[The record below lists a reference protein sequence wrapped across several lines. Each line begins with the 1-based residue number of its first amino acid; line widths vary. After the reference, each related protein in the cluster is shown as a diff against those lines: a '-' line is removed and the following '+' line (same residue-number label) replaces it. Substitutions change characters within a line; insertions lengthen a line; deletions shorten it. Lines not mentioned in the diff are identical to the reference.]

1 MSSILKR
8 IAAHVVVI
16 GACAVAAHPALAQQ
30 TIKLGSVLSAT
41 GPGALLG
48 DAELKTLQL
57 YVDHTNANSP
67 VNGKKIEFIV
77 YDDASDAN
85 KANQFTK
92 RLIEDDKVD
101 LIIGGSTTGSTMAM
115 IPLVEKAGVPFISLA
130 GAVTIVDP
138 VRKWVFKTAQ
148 TDRQAVERVFE
159 DMKRRG
165 ISRIGVLTETSG
177 YGQSGRK
184 EILAAAPKFGI
195 TLLSDETYGV
205 KDSDI
210 TAQLT
215 KIKGGSGIQA
225 LYIFGLGQG
234 PAIATK
240 NAAQLQIKLPIY
252 HSHGVASREF
262 IKLAGPASEGSLMPS
277 AALLA
282 PDQLAANDPQ
292 RAPVQDFRK
301 LFRGK
306 YPNDELSL
314 YAGFA
319 HDAFMVATNAIRKVG
334 STDKAKVRQAIEDTK
349 NHVGVIGTFN
359 LSATDHMGLD
369 TSSLRMFEVKNQD
382 FVLVK

>member
-1 MSSILKR
+1 MNSSIKR
-8 IAAHVVVI
+8 IASHLLAL
-16 GACAVAAHPALAQQ
+16 AAAAAFAYPALAQE
-30 TIKLGSVLSAT
+30 TIKIGSVLSAT
-41 GPGALLG
+41 GPGSLLG

-57 YVDHTNANSP
+57 YVERTNASNP
-67 VNGKKIEFIV
+67 VNGKKIEFIA

-101 LIIGGSTTGSTMAM
+101 FIIGGSTTGSTMAM

-130 GAVTIVDP
+130 GAIVIVDP

-184 EILAAAPKFGI
+184 EIQTAAPKYGM
-195 TLLSDETYGV
+195 TLLSDETYGI
-205 KDSDI
+205 KDNDVS
-210 TAQLT
+210 AQLT
-215 KIKGGSGIQA
+215 KIKNAQGLQA

-234 PAIATK
+234 PVVATK
-240 NAAQLQIKLPIY
+240 NASQLQMKLPIY

-262 IKLAGPASEGSLMPS
+262 IKLAGTASEGNLMPS

-292 RAPVQDFRK
+292 RNAVQEFRK
-301 LFRGK
+301 AFRAK

-319 HDAFMVATNAIRKVG
+319 HDAFMVATNALRKVG
-334 STDKAKVRQAIEDTK
+334 STDKEKVRLAIEQIK
-349 NHVGVIGTFN
+349 NYPGVIGTFN
-359 LSATDHMGLD
+359 MSATDHMGLD
-369 TSSLRMFEVKNQD
+369 TSSLRMFEVKGQD